1 MDKTSYELSIIA
13 FYLSKY
19 DVQAVQALKY
29 KNITQAIKDISI
41 KLGREN
47 AYLKLRRD
55 EFDALTDSPRKGFKN
70 RNPVKDV
77 SSLFLELSVYDFESL
92 TKKVKSILEAA
103 DKETEER
110 LEEQIEDKK
119 FVEEVDHVFRS
130 NIGRKNIANQ
140 PKPLKENE
148 KKYYGSKIARDPSV
162 AANAL
167 CNADFKCELCPEHK
181 TFIRKSNGKPYT
193 EPHHL
198 IPMKFQKDFNV
209 SIDVENNI
217 VSLCSNCHNLLHYG
231 ADFESSLKL
240 LYEKRKQLLKDIG
253 VDIEFNELKK
263 YY

>member
-1 MDKTSYELSIIA
+1 MDKISYELSIIA
-13 FYLSKY
+13 YYLSKY
-19 DVQAVQALKY
+19 DVLAIQALKY

-55 EFDALTDSPRKGFKN
+55 EFDALTDSPRKGFRN
-70 RNPVKDV
+70 RDPVKDV
-77 SSLFLELSVYDFESL
+77 SNLFSELSVYDFESL
-92 TKKVKSILEAA
+92 TKKVQSILDAA

-110 LEEQIEDKK
+110 LAEQLEDKK
-119 FVEEVDHVFRS
+119 FVEEVNRVVRS
-130 NIGRKNIANQ
+130 NIGKKNIAKQ
-140 PKPLKENE
+140 PKPLKERE
-148 KKYYGSKIARDPSV
+148 KKYYGSKIARDPAV

-167 CNADFKCELCPEHK
+167 CNADYKCELCPEHK

-209 SIDVENNI
+209 SLDVENNI
-217 VSLCSNCHNLLHYG
+217 VSLCSNCHNMLHYG
-231 ADFESSLKL
+231 ADIDVELEV
-240 LYEKRKQLLKDIG
+240 LYNNRKNLLKSAGIIIKFSD
-253 VDIEFNELKK
+253 LKS